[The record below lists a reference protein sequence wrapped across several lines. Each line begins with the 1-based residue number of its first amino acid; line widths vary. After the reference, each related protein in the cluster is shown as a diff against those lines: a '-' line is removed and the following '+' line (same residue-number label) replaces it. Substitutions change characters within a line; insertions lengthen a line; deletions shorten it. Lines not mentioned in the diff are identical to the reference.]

1 MSSFSSS
8 NGTTGVNRANGNVIE
23 TLKSPARDRRG
34 FPPTDPVVIVG
45 AGPAG
50 CLCALYLAQQN
61 VPVVLLE
68 AEDDLP
74 IDLRASTFHP
84 PTLDMLDRVGLTE
97 KLIPLGLLVHDYQY
111 RDRRTNE
118 IAKFSLKSLESETN
132 HPYRLQCEQFK
143 MTRVVIELLKDY
155 DCAEVLFGARVTGF
169 REHKN
174 EVDVVFFHDG
184 KEQRRRTSFC
194 IGADGANSVIRQ
206 SAGVL
211 FEGQTYPERFLV
223 VSTEHPFEN
232 HFEDLSWVNYV
243 SDPDEW
249 CVLLKTVDLWRVLIP
264 TPIGDD
270 PEKLLSDEFIEERLQ
285 RLCPNDLPYQIH
297 HRTLYKVHQ
306 RVAETY
312 RVGDRVLLVGDAAHI
327 NNPLGGMGMNGGLHD
342 AINLCDKLMEIW
354 TQNGDVDA
362 LLDLYDRQR
371 RGICIDFIQ
380 SHTKRNKKLM
390 EAMDEDIQRVRQ
402 RDFMRACSDPTLEKA
417 FLMRNS
423 MIECLRDSYNIT

>member
-1 MSSFSSS
+1 MATHTQTSGG
-8 NGTTGVNRANGNVIE
+8 NGQANGNG
-23 TLKSPARDRRG
+23 LANRNGQNSRAQR
-34 FPPTDPVVIVG
+34 DPVIIVG

-50 CLCALYLAQQN
+50 CLSALYLVQQN
-61 VPVVLLE
+61 IPVLLLE
-68 AEDDLP
+68 GEDDLP
-74 IDLRASTFHP
+74 LDLRASTFHP

-118 IAKFSLKSLESETN
+118 FAKFSLRTLAGETN

-143 MTRVVIELLKDY
+143 MTRVVVELLKQY
-155 DCAEVLFGARVTGF
+155 DCAEVQFGARATGF
-169 REHKN
+169 RETN
-174 EVDVVFFHDG
+174 SNVDVLYFQNG
-184 KEQRRRTSFC
+184 KEHRRRGSFI
-194 IGADGANSVIRQ
+194 IGADGANSVIRK
-206 SAGVL
+206 SAGIL

-223 VSTEHPFEN
+223 VSTQHPFEEC
-232 HFEDLSWVNYV
+232 FEDLSWVNYV

-270 PEKLLSDEFIEERLQ
+270 PEKLLDDAFIEDRLQ
-285 RLCPNDLPYQIH
+285 RLCPKESPYEIF

-312 RVGDRVLLVGDAAHI
+312 RVGNRTLIVGDAAHI

-342 AINLCDKLMEIW
+342 AINLCEKLVEIIK
-354 TQNGDVDA
+354 QNGDMDA
-362 LLDLYDRQR
+362 LLDLFNRQR
-371 RGICIDFIQ
+371 RGICIEFIQ

-390 EAMDEDIQRVRQ
+390 EAMDKDIQSARQ
-402 RDFMRACSDPTLEKA
+402 REFMRACSNPAREKA

-423 MIECLRDSYNIT
+423 MIDCIRDSYNIT